1 MEPTGY
7 GMLLYTHARL
17 ISNAYDQ
24 LWDVIKVKKLFGKI
38 DPARVHEYDERS
50 HFIAN
55 HLL

>member
-24 LWDVIKVKKLFGKI
+24 LWDVINGKKLFGKI
-38 DPARVHEYDERS
+38 DPACVHEYDERS